1 MSRSGFVALLLISV
15 VAGALAH
22 TPIEWAQQPVG
33 AEPSLQA
40 TMQFI
45 QEKLNDIGKVNFIVT
60 VQNTATGDA
69 YIVNHLYELSNVVA
83 HINECHITYHWRA
96 WTDGKQRD
104 DGDGGFPLP
113 DWQRGITERRLAK
126 HASQGRRHIG
136 SLRVDRKDDPP
147 PEYTQD
153 RPPGSNGHPPGAE
166 N

>member
-104 DGDGGFPLP
+104 DGDGGFPLREVE
-113 DWQRGITERRLAK
+113 DVVVMGAAISRSRFGASTSRRPM
-126 HASQGRRHIG
+126 AS
-136 SLRVDRKDDPP
+136 
-147 PEYTQD
+147 
-153 RPPGSNGHPPGAE
+153 
-166 N
+166 